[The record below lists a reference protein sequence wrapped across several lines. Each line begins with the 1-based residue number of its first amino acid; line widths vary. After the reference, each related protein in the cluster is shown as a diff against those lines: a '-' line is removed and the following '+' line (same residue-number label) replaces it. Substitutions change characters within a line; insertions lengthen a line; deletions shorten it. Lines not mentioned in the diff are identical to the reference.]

1 MRPSLRRNLT
11 IDTITTNVAS
21 PLATPLGTPG
31 ATPLGTPLGTP
42 VHCVRNTPTS
52 TPGGTPDGSPAGTP
66 RSTARSTARSV
77 TESAVSM
84 AARGTAGAAVHAV
97 TRAEQLSDEEKRDIV
112 LAEPK
117 FGMFSMTKYFW
128 RSSNTTIY
136 LFLPLLVFL
145 GQWSMFVS
153 VVAHNLRLSS
163 PACAGGSAPEMKLLF
178 ISVCLVYFAQSV
190 QLFDDLRRRG
200 AKRLKMTPEA
210 SYTIMLD
217 KLHEHAFTLMVEVTN
232 LWVVYATDN
241 VLEAMFN
248 CLAMSF
254 LSDLENEW
262 QTAYYANRLDE
273 AADVYDTVF
282 VTHRQNARK
291 MLVRR
296 KRGCFRCVHAAA
308 SVVFTLTLAGYALMP
323 VFAAGMLVVG
333 VLCK

>member
-1 MRPSLRRNLT
+1 M
-11 IDTITTNVAS
+11 
-21 PLATPLGTPG
+21 
-31 ATPLGTPLGTP
+31 
-42 VHCVRNTPTS
+42 H
-52 TPGGTPDGSPAGTP
+52 
-66 RSTARSTARSV
+66 
-77 TESAVSM
+77 
-84 AARGTAGAAVHAV
+84 AARTV
-97 TRAEQLSDEEKRDIV
+97 ELSPEEKRDIV

-128 RSSNTTIY
+128 RSSNLTIY
-136 LFLPLLVFL
+136 LFLPLIVFV
-145 GQWSMFVS
+145 GQWTMFAA
-153 VVAHNLRLSS
+153 VVAHNLRA
-163 PACAGGSAPEMKLLF
+163 PAGMCEGGSAPEMKLLF

-190 QLFDDLRRRG
+190 QLFDGLRRRG
-200 AKRLKMTPEA
+200 AKRVKSTPEA

-217 KLHEHAFTLMVEVTN
+217 KLHEHVFTLMVHVTN

-254 LSDLENEW
+254 LSDLENDW
-262 QTAYYANRLDE
+262 QTAYYANRLGE

-296 KRGCFRCVHAAA
+296 KGRCFRWVHAVAG
-308 SVVFTLTLAGYALMP
+308 VVFTLTLTGYALMP
-323 VFAAGMLVVG
+323 VFSAAMLVVG

>member
-1 MRPSLRRNLT
+1 
-11 IDTITTNVAS
+11 
-21 PLATPLGTPG
+21 
-31 ATPLGTPLGTP
+31 
-42 VHCVRNTPTS
+42 
-52 TPGGTPDGSPAGTP
+52 
-66 RSTARSTARSV
+66 
-77 TESAVSM
+77 
-84 AARGTAGAAVHAV
+84 
-97 TRAEQLSDEEKRDIV
+97 
-112 LAEPK
+112 
-117 FGMFSMTKYFW
+117 MFSMTKYFL

-145 GQWSMFVS
+145 GQWMMFVS
-153 VVAHNLRLSS
+153 VVAHNLKM
-163 PACAGGSAPEMKLLF
+163 PASACKGGSAPEMKLLF
-178 ISVCLVYFAQSV
+178 ISVCLVYFSQSV

-200 AKRLKMTPEA
+200 AKQVKMTPEA

-217 KLHEHAFTLMVEVTN
+217 KLHEHAFTLMVHVTN
-232 LWVVYATDN
+232 LWVVYATNN

-262 QTAYYANRLDE
+262 QTAYYANRLGE

-291 MLVRR
+291 MLSRR
-296 KRGCFRCVHAAA
+296 KSACFRCVHAVA
-308 SVVFTLTLAGYALMP
+308 SVVFTVTLAGYALMP